1 MREFYQKNGIEFSQ
15 EILNSFKSF
24 DEQHQNLRLTS
35 LVNAPQN
42 IGKSKQAF
50 KELKRSTDAGS
61 NP

>member
-35 LVNAPQN
+35 LVNAPQT
-42 IGKSKQAF
+42 IVKSKQAL
-50 KELKRSTDAGS
+50 KEIKRSTDAGS